1 MIKCVPTVVAFS
13 EKIISFKVNI
23 LSPKP
28 SEDTHTLYGGGT
40 GVTADNIGEASLIL
54 ERATLTDEAP
64 QVLYLDGY
72 IRRGEGNFCVKT
84 EKEIIEACIQ
94 ASKAIWR

>member
-1 MIKCVPTVVAFS
+1 MIKCMPVVVAFS
-13 EKIISFKVNI
+13 EEIMSFKVNI

-28 SEDTHTLYGGGT
+28 GENVHALYGGGT
-40 GVTADNIGEASLIL
+40 GVTADNIGEASLVL
-54 ERATLTDEAP
+54 QRATLTDEA

-72 IRRGEGNFCVKT
+72 LRRGEGNFCVKT